1 VKIRAARSEARY
13 LGMLD
18 LFETFASDER
28 YRAKT
33 AVWKVEKKLDGFAGF
48 AVQLLNLA
56 LLTTTIP

>member
-1 VKIRAARSEARY
+1 
-13 LGMLD
+13 MLD